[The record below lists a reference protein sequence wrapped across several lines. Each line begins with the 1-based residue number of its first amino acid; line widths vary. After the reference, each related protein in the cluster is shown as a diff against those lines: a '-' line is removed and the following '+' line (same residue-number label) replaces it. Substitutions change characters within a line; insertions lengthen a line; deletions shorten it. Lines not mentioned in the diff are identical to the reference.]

1 MENNTVFVRSASDS
15 TIIINVPHLP
25 LRRVWQK
32 RGARHPFDRNLL
44 IQAFY
49 DPSVEYLF
57 RNGKLITDDEEF
69 LISVGLKEEGGE
81 TRVYE
86 LTDTLKARMIKLM
99 PLAEVKTEIKKL
111 SQAQIEEL
119 VDYAIF
125 HYQDLSMDRVD
136 LFSMLSG
143 KNVMEAIKN
152 YKLSQEG

>member
-1 MENNTVFVRSASDS
+1 
-15 TIIINVPHLP
+15 
-25 LRRVWQK
+25 VWQK
-32 RGARHPFDRNLL
+32 KGARHPFDRNLL

-57 RNGKLITDDEEF
+57 RNGQLITDDEEF
-69 LISVGLKEEGGE
+69 LVSVGLKEADGQ
-81 TRVYE
+81 TVVYE

-99 PLAEVKTEIKKL
+99 PIAEVKSEIKKL

-136 LFSMLSG
+136 LFSTLSG